1 MKEKLLYIAEWYDCF
16 NEHPEVIPFTPSKVC
31 RNWRNGDVKQK
42 AWVALAVR
50 EAIAVYIEHFGHIC
64 VGNDYYID
72 SNSDFS
78 TLGEIS

>member
-1 MKEKLLYIAEWYDCF
+1 MKFDIQTMPD
-16 NEHPEVIPFTPSKVC
+16 NELVSLRDKITEEIEIRK
-31 RNWRNGDVKQK
+31 RQQEDRMW
-42 AWVALAVR
+42 LAVR

>member
-1 MKEKLLYIAEWYDCF
+1 MKFDIQTMPD
-16 NEHPEVIPFTPSKVC
+16 NELVSLRDKITEEIEIRK
-31 RNWRNGDVKQK
+31 RQQEDKMW
-42 AWVALAVR
+42 LAVR

-64 VGNDYYID
+64 VDNDYYID

>member
-1 MKEKLLYIAEWYDCF
+1 MEFNIQNMPDNELVSLRDKLTEEI
-16 NEHPEVIPFTPSKVC
+16 EVRK
-31 RNWRNGDVKQK
+31 RQQEDKMW
-42 AWVALAVR
+42 LAVR
-50 EAIAVYIEHFGHIC
+50 EAITVYIEHFGHIC